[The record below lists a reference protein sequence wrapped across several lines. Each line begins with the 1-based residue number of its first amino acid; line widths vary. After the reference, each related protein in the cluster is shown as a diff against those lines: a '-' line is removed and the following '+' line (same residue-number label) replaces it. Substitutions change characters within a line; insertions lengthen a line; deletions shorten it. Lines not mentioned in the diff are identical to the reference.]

1 MGRVDPTSLA
11 ICSNEVGDV
20 LSSTLI
26 LKISPPMQSW
36 GVEDRFIKVRKTNRF
51 PTKSGIVGLMAAAL
65 GWDRDDDLTE
75 LARLRMGVRIDAPG
89 ILSKDF
95 QTTRKPTSSRS
106 KKDEQEVSDR
116 YFLQDAVFMVGLQSE
131 DLGMLEDLEW
141 ALKHPAFDLFAGRK
155 SFVLNDDFLIG
166 VKEDATI
173 EDVFGSL
180 KWQGDG
186 HVLSGAPLDLEVIM
200 DDDGNGN
207 DPIVLNDYPL
217 SFDLNHREW
226 SARRVNR
233 SWIPAVFEVN
243 EDDGSEN
250 DKRSDVMSDDMFMLG
265 EEVQTNGSEASLSD
279 SGENQ

>member
-1 MGRVDPTSLA
+1 
-11 ICSNEVGDV
+11 
-20 LSSTLI
+20 
-26 LKISPPMQSW
+26 MQSW

-51 PTKSGIVGLMAAAL
+51 PTKSGVVGLMAAAL

-75 LARLRMGVRIDAPG
+75 LARLKMGVRIDVPG
-89 ILSKDF
+89 IMSKDF

-106 KKDEQEVSDR
+106 KKDKQEVSDR

-131 DLGMLEDLEW
+131 NLGMLKDLEW

-155 SFVLNDDFLIG
+155 SFVLNDDFLMG

-173 EDVFGSL
+173 EDVFASL
-180 KWQGDG
+180 EWQGDE
-186 HVLSGAPLDLEVIM
+186 HVLGGIPSDLEVVM

-233 SWIPAVFEVN
+233 SWVPTVFEVN

-250 DKRSDVMSDDMFMLG
+250 GERSDAMSNDMFMLG
-265 EEVQTNGSEASLSD
+265 EEVQANGSEASLSD